1 MLPLQET
8 SRLGPRRPGLPKA
21 SVVNVSQILTIDRS
35 LLDGCIGTL
44 SAAEL
49 HELDD
54 GLRLALGL

>member
-1 MLPLQET
+1 
-8 SRLGPRRPGLPKA
+8 
-21 SVVNVSQILTIDRS
+21 VSQTLTIDRS

-49 HELDD
+49 HEVDD